1 MPKNNRIQKE
11 IEINMFDVNK
21 IRDDFPI
28 LSQKIYNKPLIYL
41 DNAAT
46 TQKPKCVID
55 ALVEYYSCYNSN
67 IHRAVHYL
75 SQKATE
81 LYEETRNKIKNFI
94 NAENSKEIIFTRG
107 TTEAIN
113 LVASSYCME
122 FLRENDE
129 IIISHL
135 EHHANIVPWQIVCQK
150 TGAKLRVVPI
160 NQDGEII
167 FDEYLKLLNEKTKF
181 VALSHVSN
189 ALGTI
194 TPIKQF
200 IEKAHNQNIPV
211 LVDAAQSIQ
220 HLSLD
225 VRDLGCDF
233 LVASG
238 HKLYAPTGI
247 GFLYGKKELL
257 EKMPPYQSGGDM
269 ILSVSFE
276 KTIYNELP
284 FKFEAGTHNI
294 ADAIAFGK
302 ALEYIENIGIASIQK
317 YENELLEYGTNLLSK
332 IEGLRI
338 IGTSKSKASII
349 SFVFDDIHPHDI
361 GTFLDSD
368 GIAVR
373 TGHHCAEPIMKFFGI
388 PATTRASISFYN
400 TKEEL
405 DILAEG
411 IKKIVKMFS

>member
-1 MPKNNRIQKE
+1 
-11 IEINMFDVNK
+11 MFDVNK

>member
-1 MPKNNRIQKE
+1 
-11 IEINMFDVNK
+11 MFDVHK
-21 IRDDFPI
+21 IREDFPI
-28 LSQKIYNKPLIYL
+28 LSQKIHNKPLVYL

-55 ALVEYYSCYNSN
+55 ALVEYYSQYNSN
-67 IHRAVHYL
+67 IHRGVHTL

-81 LYEETRNKIKNFI
+81 HYEATRDKIKNFI
-94 NAENSKEIIFTRG
+94 NAKNREEIIFTRG

-113 LVASSYCME
+113 LVANSYGMH
-122 FLRENDE
+122 FLKENDE

-150 TGAKLRVVPI
+150 TGAKLKIIPI
-160 NQDGEII
+160 NNDGEII

-181 VALSHVSN
+181 VALSHISN

-200 IEKAHNQNIPV
+200 IEKAHSMNIPV
-211 LVDAAQSIQ
+211 LIDAAQSAQ

-225 VRDLGCDF
+225 VQDLGCDF
-233 LVASG
+233 LTVSG

-247 GFLYGKKELL
+247 GFLYGKKNLL

-294 ADAIAFGK
+294 ADTVAFGK
-302 ALEYIENIGIASIQK
+302 AIEYIENIGIEKIYQ
-317 YENELLEYGTNLLSK
+317 YENDLLEYGTNLLSEIK
-332 IEGLRI
+332 GLRI
-338 IGTSKSKASII
+338 IGTAKNKASII
-349 SFVFDDIHPHDI
+349 SFIFDDIHPHDI

-373 TGHHCAEPIMKFFGI
+373 SGHHCTQPIMKFFGI

-405 DILAEG
+405 LQLSEG
-411 IKKIVKMFS
+411 LKRVVKLFQS

>member
-1 MPKNNRIQKE
+1 
-11 IEINMFDVNK
+11 
-21 IRDDFPI
+21 
-28 LSQKIYNKPLIYL
+28 
-41 DNAAT
+41 
-46 TQKPKCVID
+46 
-55 ALVEYYSCYNSN
+55 
-67 IHRAVHYL
+67 
-75 SQKATE
+75 
-81 LYEETRNKIKNFI
+81 
-94 NAENSKEIIFTRG
+94 
-107 TTEAIN
+107 
-113 LVASSYCME
+113 ME
-122 FLRENDE
+122 FLKENDE

-135 EHHANIVPWQIVCQK
+135 EHHANIVPWQIICQK
-150 TGAKLRVVPI
+150 KGAKLRVIPI

-167 FDEYLKLLNEKTKF
+167 FDEYLNLLNERTKF
-181 VALSHVSN
+181 VALSHISN

-200 IEKAHNQNIPV
+200 IEKARSHNIPV
-211 LVDAAQSIQ
+211 LIDAAQSVQ
-220 HLSLD
+220 HLPLD
-225 VRDLGCDF
+225 VQDLDCDF

-284 FKFEAGTHNI
+284 LKFEAGTHNI
-294 ADAIAFGK
+294 ADTIALGK
-302 ALEYIENIGIASIQK
+302 AIEYIENIGLASIYE
-317 YENELLEYGTNLLSK
+317 YENELLEYGTNLLCE
-332 IEGLRI
+332 IDGLRI
-338 IGTSKSKASII
+338 IGTSKNKASII

-368 GIAVR
+368 GVAVR
-373 TGHHCAEPIMKFFGI
+373 SGHHCTEPLMKFFGV

-405 DILAEG
+405 NILADG
-411 IKKIVKMFS
+411 IKKIVKMLS

>member
-1 MPKNNRIQKE
+1 ML
-11 IEINMFDVNK
+11 DVNK

-28 LSQKIYNKPLIYL
+28 LSQKIYNKPLIYF

-46 TQKPKCVID
+46 TQKPQCVID
-55 ALVEYYSCYNSN
+55 ALIDYYSHYNSN
-67 IHRAVHYL
+67 IHRGVHYL
-75 SQKATE
+75 SQKATDK
-81 LYEETRNKIKNFI
+81 YENTRNKIKNFI
-94 NAENSKEIIFTRG
+94 NAKNNEEIIFTRG

-113 LVASSYCME
+113 LVANSYCME
-122 FLRENDE
+122 FLKENDE

-150 TGAKLRVVPI
+150 TGAKLKVVPI

-181 VALSHVSN
+181 VAISHISN

-200 IEKAHNQNIPV
+200 IEKAHSKNIPV
-211 LVDAAQSIQ
+211 LIDAAQSIQ
-220 HLSLD
+220 HLPIDVQDLD
-225 VRDLGCDF
+225 CDF
-233 LVASG
+233 LAASG

-257 EKMPPYQSGGDM
+257 EKMPPYQGGGDM

-294 ADAIAFGK
+294 ADTIALGK
-302 ALEYIENIGIASIQK
+302 AIEYIENIGIDKIQQ

-332 IEGLRI
+332 IKDLRI
-338 IGTSKSKASII
+338 IGTSKNKASII
-349 SFVFDDIHPHDI
+349 SFVFDNIHPHDI

-388 PATTRASISFYN
+388 PATTRVSLSFYN

-405 DILAEG
+405 DILAAG
-411 IKKIVKMFS
+411 IKKIVNMFS